1 MQALDIARER
11 GILNSDKKFS
21 KEIIKKKEEES
32 IKTVIEELMDE
43 NGGYPRPELNHILW
57 IQIIKFPRTLCEF
70 LRFHFDWVWRFSIL
84 RHEYSDFEKEYII
97 RKRLA
102 MTDRQWFS
110 LDANTKMIYMNR
122 RLWETEAW
130 RDWQEEKEEEERVR
144 QAMSGRRKQE
154 RRWEKKGDNRMTFDE
169 NYDWED

>member
-11 GILNSDKKFS
+11 GILITDKKVS
-21 KEIIKKKEEES
+21 KEIIKKKEEEA
-32 IKTVIEELMDE
+32 IKAIIEELMDE
-43 NGGYPRPELNHILW
+43 NGGYQRPELNQILW
-57 IQIIKFPRTLCEF
+57 IQIIRFPRTFYEF
-70 LRFHFDWVWRFSIL
+70 LKFHLDWIWRFYIL

-97 RKRLA
+97 RKRLG

-110 LDANTKMIYMNR
+110 LEANAKLIYMNR

-130 RDWQEEKEEEERVR
+130 REWQEEKEEEERVR

>member
-1 MQALDIARER
+1 
-11 GILNSDKKFS
+11 
-21 KEIIKKKEEES
+21 
-32 IKTVIEELMDE
+32 
-43 NGGYPRPELNHILW
+43 
-57 IQIIKFPRTLCEF
+57 
-70 LRFHFDWVWRFSIL
+70 
-84 RHEYSDFEKEYII
+84 
-97 RKRLA
+97 

-169 NYDWED
+169 NYDWEDF